1 MNRLFYTLFFIAMLV
16 IVSAGCQEKDMQE
29 QLVKNLE
36 TKYKELN
43 NNAAYVTANGVPI
56 AQELHFVEPDQNF
69 LPQNSRV
76 RQIALIRHG
85 EPDLVKTGKFTYEEA
100 KSFIKNY
107 DSVGI
112 VIPDRPFFILEDTN
126 EVALYTSNVPR
137 AQATAKYLFG
147 AERDIV
153 TTSDFREFERII
165 GTRRVKMR
173 LPLKYWTTTAR
184 IKWMLG
190 LDREGIESFSEAKER
205 ARKGALILDSASEDN
220 PKVVLVA
227 HGFLNRYIR
236 KSLEKQGWMV
246 VRDGGDNYFATTILA
261 KIDTEEESSN
271 NLVTETDP

>member
-1 MNRLFYTLFFIAMLV
+1 
-16 IVSAGCQEKDMQE
+16 MQE
-29 QLVKNLE
+29 QILNNLE
-36 TKYKELN
+36 IKYKELN
-43 NNAAYVTANGVPI
+43 RNADFVTANGVPV
-56 AQELHFVEPDQNF
+56 AQELHFVEPNKNL
-69 LPQNSRV
+69 LPENAQV

-85 EPDLVKTGKFTYEEA
+85 EPDLTKTGQFTYEEA
-100 KSFIKNY
+100 KSFIRNY

-112 VIPDRPFFILEDTN
+112 IIPDRPFFKLNEAE
-126 EVALYTSNVPR
+126 EVALFTSTIPR

-147 AERDIV
+147 AEREIV
-153 TTSDFREFERII
+153 ITEDFREFERII
-165 GTRRVKMR
+165 GKRRVKMR

-205 ARKGALILDSASEDN
+205 ARKGAMLLDESSEEI

-236 KSLEKQGWMV
+236 KNLEELGWRV

-261 KIDTEEESSN
+261 KIDTEEDRN
-271 NLVTETDP
+271 DTNLVTESDN